1 MLRLFG
7 WLRGEGGKGKA
18 GKGAMTPPP
27 EKDRTKTARTAT
39 AAAVADKRW
48 DKDGERADQD
58 YYHVP
63 GAGNPDRTD
72 PPTLHGE
79 ELGRPEKT
87 TAAKKPASKP
97 RKRKPAKGQGGTAGT
112 GNGGRAPA

>member
-7 WLRGEGGKGKA
+7 LLRGEGGKGKA
-18 GKGAMTPPP
+18 GKGAMTLPP
-27 EKDRTKTARTAT
+27 ETDRTKTARTAT

-63 GAGNPDRTD
+63 GAGNPDCTD
-72 PPTLHGE
+72 PPKLHGE
-79 ELGRPEKT
+79 ELGKPERTKP
-87 TAAKKPASKP
+87 AAKKTAAKP
-97 RKRKPAKGQGGTAGT
+97 RKRKPAKGQG
-112 GNGGRAPA
+112 NGRGGAST